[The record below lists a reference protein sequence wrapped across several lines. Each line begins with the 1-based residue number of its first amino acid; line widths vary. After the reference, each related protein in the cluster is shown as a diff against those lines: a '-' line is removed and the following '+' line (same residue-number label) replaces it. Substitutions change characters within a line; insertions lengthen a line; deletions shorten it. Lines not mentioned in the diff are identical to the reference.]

1 MYVVMFISKRCSIIQ
16 SDGTCAPSPT
26 VVSHG
31 GSRKEEGTTEE
42 SKRTAGQRT
51 TTKKKS
57 QLRPPKEYMPKL
69 AKKQNKP
76 SAGRKR
82 NRDEEGLWVGSK
94 RTPDEK

>member
-1 MYVVMFISKRCSIIQ
+1 MRTKPDCGFPRGVKK
-16 SDGTCAPSPT
+16 
-26 VVSHG
+26 G
-31 GSRKEEGTTEE
+31 GRYHRGEQKDSRPKNNN
-42 SKRTAGQRT
+42 
-51 TTKKKS
+51 KKKS